1 MCAPCQSGCTFNHL
15 WSLWHFQKSLA
26 SGSPNQT
33 DEFKICWA
41 NVLTHL
47 PHLSFSSSY
56 IKVNV
61 NYPLL
66 FSISRSSIIQNV
78 IEKHYLNPVLTEIQA
93 LSFPQGR
100 HNWIPPEAT
109 AVKHRAR
116 GKSRLSVVV
125 FCILCVSIFTFL
137 FQGLQSDPTAE
148 VSQLI
153 DSRTIPWECLEAV
166 RKCLSILHLQGGT
179 AKGITN
185 IGKLCHFINWHR
197 YLLDTPVYEN

>member
-1 MCAPCQSGCTFNHL
+1 MLGSKCANPYPS
-15 WSLWHFQKSLA
+15 SLFL
-26 SGSPNQT
+26 
-33 DEFKICWA
+33 
-41 NVLTHL
+41 
-47 PHLSFSSSY
+47 SSY

-66 FSISRSSIIQNV
+66 LSISQSSIIQNV

-109 AVKHRAR
+109 AAKYRAR
-116 GKSRLSVVV
+116 GESRLSVVV
-125 FCILCVSIFTFL
+125 FCILCVPIFTFL

-153 DSRTIPWECLEAV
+153 DSRTITWECLEVGKKVFEYPSFTEWNCKRNHYHREAV
-166 RKCLSILHLQGGT
+166 SFH
-179 AKGITN
+179 
-185 IGKLCHFINWHR
+185 
-197 YLLDTPVYEN
+197 YLA

>member
-1 MCAPCQSGCTFNHL
+1 MCAPCQSGCTFNLL
-15 WSLWHFQKSLA
+15 WSLRHFQKSLT

-33 DEFKICWA
+33 DQFKICWAA

-66 FSISRSSIIQNV
+66 LSISRSSIIQNV

-109 AVKHRAR
+109 AAKYRAR
-116 GKSRLSVVV
+116 GESRLNVVV

-137 FQGLQSDPTAE
+137 FKGLHSDPA
-148 VSQLI
+148 
-153 DSRTIPWECLEAV
+153 
-166 RKCLSILHLQGGT
+166 
-179 AKGITN
+179 AKSGN
-185 IGKLCHFINWHR
+185 
-197 YLLDTPVYEN
+197 LLTRGQSHGNV